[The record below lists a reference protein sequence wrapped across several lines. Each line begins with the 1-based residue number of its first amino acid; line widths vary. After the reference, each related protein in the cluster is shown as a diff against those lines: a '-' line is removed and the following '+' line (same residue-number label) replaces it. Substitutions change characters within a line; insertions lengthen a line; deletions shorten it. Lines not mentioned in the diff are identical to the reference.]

1 VSSGGGAADG
11 AGFVGHDGVIHERL
25 PDAGVDR
32 GAVPLRWVIRW
43 ETQLDD
49 RELDR
54 IHELLVRVF
63 PNHPGGVQAAWA
75 GSRPELRLLGFAAEG
90 SGDGD
95 AASAVDAATGP
106 GRTDGELLAHI
117 GIARRFIRSRESGAS
132 TLVGDVGLVGVSP
145 DRQGAGLGRRL
156 MHQTDAVLADL
167 GVDFGTLTT
176 GESKIPFYE
185 AVGWHLA
192 PNRLHGI
199 DLWNR
204 RETFDGPFFIRPV
217 RSPLSA
223 WPTGDLER
231 NAREI

>member
-1 VSSGGGAADG
+1 MSSGYGAADG
-11 AGFVGHDGVIHERL
+11 AGFVSHDGVIHERL
-25 PDAGVDR
+25 PDAGG
-32 GAVPLRWVIRW
+32 GAVPLRWVVRW

-49 RELDR
+49 AELAR
-54 IHELLVRVF
+54 IHAFLVRVF
-63 PNHPGGVQAAWA
+63 PDHPGGVQAAWA
-75 GSRPELRLLGFAAEG
+75 GSRPELRLLGFA
-90 SGDGD
+90 DD
-95 AASAVDAATGP
+95 ADDSTE
-106 GRTDGELLAHI
+106 GELLAHI
-117 GIARRFIRSRESGAS
+117 GIARRFIRARESGAS
-132 TLVGDVGLVGVSP
+132 VLVGDVGLVGVSP

-176 GESKIPFYE
+176 GDSKIPFYE

-192 PNRLHGI
+192 SNRLHAI

-217 RSPLSA
+217 RAPLSA